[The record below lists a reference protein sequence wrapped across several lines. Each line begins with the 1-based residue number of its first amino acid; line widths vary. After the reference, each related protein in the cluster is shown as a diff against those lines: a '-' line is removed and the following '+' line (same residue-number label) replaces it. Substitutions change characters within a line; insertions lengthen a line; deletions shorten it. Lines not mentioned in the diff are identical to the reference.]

1 MKKADGHG
9 ELGDFCLLCRK
20 CFTESHF
27 ENKYHQERMKDAT
40 SWVSEDDAAKWAQE
54 YLIEAELAADAE
66 GGGGGQGQLTDP
78 TQPVSV
84 GEMQFLIDTMANQQS
99 ILDQTV
105 SVINVLLE
113 HVPEARRV
121 WTAAVAESTA
131 MASASASSSAGTGQ
145 LIPRTPTGRVP
156 YNYP

>member
-1 MKKADGHG
+1 
-9 ELGDFCLLCRK
+9 
-20 CFTESHF
+20 
-27 ENKYHQERMKDAT
+27 MKDAT

-54 YLIEAELAADAE
+54 YLIEAELAAE
-66 GGGGGQGQLTDP
+66 GGGGGGQGQLTGP

-84 GEMQFLIDTMANQQS
+84 GEMQFLIETMANQQS

-145 LIPRTPTGRVP
+145 LIHRTLTGRVP